1 MNRSHNAAPE
11 SVQTADVVI
20 IGGGVVGCAIAAR
33 LSVTAASVVLIEAT
47 GDVANGASKANAG
60 IAVSHYGE
68 TAALETDL
76 VSASNPRWEDLCH
89 RLDVPY
95 RRIGAIMVALSDAE
109 HARLEQLHTALA
121 ALNVRSIPLT
131 AGEARE
137 AEPLISDQ
145 VVSALSLP
153 DEGIIDPVR
162 LTVAY
167 ANLAALNGARIV
179 LGEPVIGIESAS
191 RRTIVRTARR
201 TVAARFI
208 VNAAGL
214 GAGEISALA
223 GGEPLVMWPRR
234 GEYLVLDRE
243 FGQRMRQIV
252 FGTSLPDAKGINVT
266 PTTHGTVLVGP
277 SSADTEEPLSRL
289 THTETIDSVLASAQ
303 RLVPAID
310 RRWAIKLFAGSR
322 PASDERFRLRFDVT
336 VPALL
341 HAGSRSSGV
350 STSPA
355 LADHAVMLLRH
366 AGLEAPDLPAALR
379 TLKATPRLRT
389 VEHPESLLAL
399 DPAYGQVVCA
409 CEQVTAAEIQAALE
423 GPVPARSI
431 EGVRKRTGATYGRCQ
446 GAICMVGVG
455 FMCANHHGDSPNQ
468 VLVNDG
474 GTVGTVR

>member
-1 MNRSHNAAPE
+1 MAPG
-11 SVQTADVVI
+11 VQTADVVI

-33 LSVTAASVVLIEAT
+33 LSVTAVSVVLIEAT

-60 IAVSHYGE
+60 VAVSHYGE
-68 TAALETDL
+68 TATLETDL

-109 HARLEQLHTALA
+109 QARLEQLHA
-121 ALNVRSIPLT
+121 ALGALDVRSVPLT
-131 AGEARE
+131 AGEARA

-167 ANLAALNGARIV
+167 ASLAALNGTQIV
-179 LGEPVIGIESAS
+179 LGEPVVGIESAPQ
-191 RRTIVRTARR
+191 RTIVRTARR
-201 TVAARFI
+201 SLAARFV

-214 GAGEISALA
+214 GTGEISALA

-243 FGQRMRQIV
+243 FGRRMRHIV
-252 FGTSLPDAKGINVT
+252 FGTSLPDAKGVNVT

-277 SSADTEEPLSRL
+277 SSADTQEPSARV
-289 THTETIDSVLASAQ
+289 THTETIDAVLASAQ

-322 PASDERFRLRFDVT
+322 PASDERFRLRFDAM

-355 LADHAVMLLRH
+355 LADHAVTLLRG
-366 AGLEAPDLPAALR
+366 AGLEAPDRPAAHR
-379 TLKATPRLRT
+379 MLKPTPRLRT

-399 DPAYGQVVCA
+399 DPGYGQVVCA

-455 FMCANHHGDSPNQ
+455 FMCANRHGDSPNQ